1 MGPHLIG
8 KHVVVWMPTSHVRQI
23 LGLTS
28 EDRSGE
34 LACVAGEIVAE
45 TVNVGLWLKLS
56 AITRENGDPILVD
69 AVAAQQTR
77 LVRWPLIANAV
88 LLEQRPTP
96 AEMVGSRD
104 GILESLYPSRVRP
117 RPNHSATPGRAP
129 R

>member
-23 LGLTS
+23 LGLGS
-28 EDRSGE
+28 EEGSVEIVG
-34 LACVAGEIVAE
+34 VAAEIVAE

-69 AVAAQQTR
+69 AVAAKQTR
-77 LVRWPLIANAV
+77 LVRWPLIANAA

-104 GILESLYPSRVRP
+104 SILESLYPRRVRP
-117 RPNHSATPGRAP
+117 RAEHDGAPRRAP

>member
-1 MGPHLIG
+1 MGSHLIG
-8 KHVVVWMPTSHVRQI
+8 KHVVVWMPTSHIRQI
-23 LGLTS
+23 LGLTND
-28 EDRSGE
+28 ERSAE

-56 AITRENGDPILVD
+56 AITRENGDPILLD
-69 AVAAQQTR
+69 AVAAQPTR
-77 LVRWPLIANAV
+77 LVRWPLIANAA

-104 GILESLYPSRVRP
+104 GILESLYPGRVRP
-117 RPNHSATPGRAP
+117 RPDHAGMPRRAL

>member
-1 MGPHLIG
+1 MGQQLIG

-23 LGLTS
+23 LGLTG
-28 EDRSGE
+28 EERAAE
-34 LACVAGEIVAE
+34 LACIAGEIVAE

-117 RPNHSATPGRAP
+117 HPHHPPTPRRAP

>member
-1 MGPHLIG
+1 MGQPLIG

-23 LGLTS
+23 LGLAV

-34 LACVAGEIVAE
+34 IAGVAGEIVAE

-117 RPNHSATPGRAP
+117 RPDHLAAPRRAP

>member
-1 MGPHLIG
+1 MRQHLIG

-28 EDRSGE
+28 DERSAE
-34 LACVAGEIVAE
+34 LTCLAGEIVAE

-56 AITRENGDPILVD
+56 AITRENGDPILLD
-69 AVAAQQTR
+69 AVSAQQTR
-77 LVRWPLIANAV
+77 LVRWPLIANAA

-104 GILESLYPSRVRP
+104 GILETLYPRRVHP
-117 RPNHSATPGRAP
+117 RPDHAGIPRRAP